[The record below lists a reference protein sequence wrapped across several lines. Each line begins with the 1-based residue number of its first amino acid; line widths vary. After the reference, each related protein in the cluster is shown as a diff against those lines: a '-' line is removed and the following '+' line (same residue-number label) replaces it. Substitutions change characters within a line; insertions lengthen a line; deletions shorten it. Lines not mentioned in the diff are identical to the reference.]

1 MTYLKLVNTLSY
13 CILGICII
21 FCILQVSHFEPFSL
35 GIGEH
40 LIRTSLAK
48 ECAEH
53 VQRGTLP
60 AEALQCV
67 LQFKFMGKIRFRNV
81 INFATKSFTGNAYQH
96 QSVSFSRNFSYL
108 SGLDISW

>member
-1 MTYLKLVNTLSY
+1 MVNTIH
-13 CILGICII
+13 CILEVCIII
-21 FCILQVSHFEPFSL
+21 FCILQVSNFEPLSL
-35 GIGEH
+35 GTGEH
-40 LIRTSLAK
+40 LIRTFLAK

-67 LQFKFMGKIRFRNV
+67 LQFKFMGKMRFRNV

-108 SGLDISW
+108 SGLDISL